1 MSCFGEGGGS
11 EGVGGE
17 GGLRSAG
24 ARRGGVWAF
33 AGWDA
38 QGRELPYQ
46 RLRSEAGLVRPRPLR
61 ASAWAGVRA
70 CGHDMAGLQANE
82 AVRADTHEA
91 MRADTHAADLRKH
104 GHQIRGNMHVYVSLR
119 GDSEQVSSRPDEVPR
134 CVRGA
139 WGWRTSTRTS
149 EEEDGDGSHVRP
161 RPGKGGPLA
170 WLWKRIKNAF
180 GDG

>member
-1 MSCFGEGGGS
+1 M
-11 EGVGGE
+11 V
-17 GGLRSAG
+17 
-24 ARRGGVWAF
+24 AF
-33 AGWDA
+33 
-38 QGRELPYQ
+38 Y
-46 RLRSEAGLVRPRPLR
+46 VIKPLR

-82 AVRADTHEA
+82 AVWADTHEA
-91 MRADTHAADLRKH
+91 VRADTHAADLRKH
-104 GHQIRGNMHVYVSLR
+104 GHQIRGNMDVYVSLR
-119 GDSEQVSSRPDEVPR
+119 GYSEQVSARPDEVPR

>member
-1 MSCFGEGGGS
+1 MV
-11 EGVGGE
+11 GVGIGKGVGDGGDDDHNV

-61 ASAWAGVRA
+61 ASAWAG
-70 CGHDMAGLQANE
+70 
-82 AVRADTHEA
+82 
-91 MRADTHAADLRKH
+91 
-104 GHQIRGNMHVYVSLR
+104 
-119 GDSEQVSSRPDEVPR
+119 DSEKVSARPDEVPWR
-134 CVRGA
+134 VRRA